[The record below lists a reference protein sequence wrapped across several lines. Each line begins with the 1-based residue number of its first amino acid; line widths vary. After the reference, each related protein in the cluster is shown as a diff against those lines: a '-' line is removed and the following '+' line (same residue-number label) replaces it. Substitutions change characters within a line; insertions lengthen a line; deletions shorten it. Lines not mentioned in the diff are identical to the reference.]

1 MSETIEPRAYSIA
14 QASGALGLCRDSIY
28 KLIRSGALP
37 AKKCGKRTL
46 ILVTDLDAYLQSMP
60 SAYEVTAA

>member
-46 ILVTDLDAYLQSMP
+46 IW
-60 SAYEVTAA
+60 